1 MIHTTEITKNIP
13 VMKEEIDPI
22 QLKNKK
28 LLTESEKIRK
38 KINEKIKKTKR
49 KKDELQIQS
58 ILSLNKTLEDKKLK
72 IKEISENKQKK
83 KIEILKMHK
92 NNSVEYFNKVK
103 AMKERKI
110 TTILEESEFIRKNYE
125 ERFQKAEENRLEVL
139 LEKERK
145 MESQRNQYNS
155 QRVFV
160 ELLQSL
166 IPVIK

>member
-1 MIHTTEITKNIP
+1 M
-13 VMKEEIDPI
+13 
-22 QLKNKK
+22 
-28 LLTESEKIRK
+28 
-38 KINEKIKKTKR
+38 
-49 KKDELQIQS
+49 
-58 ILSLNKTLEDKKLK
+58 SLNKTLEDKKLK

-103 AMKERKI
+103 AMKERNI

-145 MESQRNQYNS
+145 IESQRNQYNS